1 MTAPQHV
8 AETAKDEAAQVSATA
23 AQQGREVAGTAKAAG
38 SDVAG
43 TAHEQAANVVG
54 ETMDQ
59 ARQLAS
65 SVRSTVDDQVSSQS
79 ERLTGVMRS
88 VSSQLR
94 EGDTSGMVGQVLKE
108 AGQRLQ
114 QLADHAE
121 SRGPQGLVDDLRLL
135 ARRRPGTFLLSAAAA
150 GLLAG
155 RLTRGLAAGS
165 SGTSSAGTG
174 SQQPGGTAS
183 GQPLA
188 GVTTAP
194 DTGLS
199 AGYTTPL
206 DAETSH
212 APGTLADD
220 LVYPP
225 EPAGAETALPTEGY
239 GGLR

>member
-8 AETAKDEAAQVSATA
+8 AEAAKDEAAQVSATA

-43 TAHEQAANVVG
+43 TAQEQAANVVG

-65 SVRSTVDDQVSSQS
+65 SVRSTVDDQVAGQS

-150 GLLAG
+150 GMLAG
-155 RLTRGLAAGS
+155 RLTRGLAAGGSDTSS
-165 SGTSSAGTG
+165 SGTG
-174 SQQPGGTAS
+174 SQPGGTAS

-206 DAETSH
+206 DPDTSY
-212 APGTLADD
+212 APDALADD